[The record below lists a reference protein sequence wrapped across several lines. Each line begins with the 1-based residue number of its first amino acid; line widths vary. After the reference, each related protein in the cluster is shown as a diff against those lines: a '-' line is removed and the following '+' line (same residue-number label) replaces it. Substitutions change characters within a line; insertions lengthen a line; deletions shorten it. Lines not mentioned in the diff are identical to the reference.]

1 MNLANNSNTDAG
13 ASYAADNDEIDLQ
26 QLLYTLL
33 DHKWLIASITGL
45 FAALGLAYA
54 LLATPIYESNIL
66 VQVESASSG
75 MGNNLIS
82 EASSLFEVKTDAA
95 AEVEI
100 LRSRKIAA
108 EAVDALGLNITAK
121 PKYLPL
127 VGEGVARMSDGLSE
141 PGFLGLGGY
150 VWGSET
156 IHVSQFL
163 VPRERTNSNFVLTAL
178 GEGNYELHDSF
189 ADLRFKGKVGET
201 VALNFESPG
210 DYTIRVDELLAK
222 PGAQFN
228 ISARSRLQEIESI
241 QSRLNVKEQGKLSG
255 VIKVSMQGAKP
266 QEIAQI
272 LNTIA
277 HEYLHQNIQR
287 KTEEAENSLQFL
299 GKQLPELKK
308 ELEAAEN
315 QYNKFRNERGT
326 VNLGEEASA
335 LLQRATAMQAKLSEL
350 KQKRLELGTRFL
362 AEHPSMQAVDAMLQQ
377 TQIEAEGVDS
387 QIRRLPLVEQD
398 ALRLTRDMKVSTD
411 LYASLLQTM
420 QQLKLVK
427 AGKVGNVRLI
437 DDAFLP
443 ERPVAPKRSMI
454 FTLAALLGLFAGIA
468 VVLLRRAMRGAIES
482 VEQVE
487 QITGLPVFASV
498 PHSEEQDQITVQLK
512 SKRPADILAYTRV
525 NDPAVESLRS
535 FLTAMQFATLT
546 ARNNIVLITGPTPAV
561 GKSFIS
567 VNFAAV
573 LAASGKR
580 VLLIDGD
587 LRKGYL
593 NRYFGLPQKAGFSEM
608 VAGTLSQADA
618 IHAKIQPNIDFMACG
633 AYPPNPTELLRH
645 AHTAEFFARV
655 ASLYDY
661 IVVDAAPV
669 LPVSDSAILAAH
681 AGSTIMVVREGMS
694 TTNEIIEAQKRLG
707 QAGVAITGLLVND
720 LVTHRARYR
729 YGYAYSYGYGNGAP
743 ESKKTSL
750 WQRLL
755 K

>member
-1 MNLANNSNTDAG
+1 MNAVNNSYPESG
-13 ASYAADNDEIDLQ
+13 SSYAADNDEIDLQ

-33 DHKWLIASITGL
+33 DHKWLIASITAL
-45 FAALGLAYA
+45 FATLGLAYA

-66 VQVESASSG
+66 VQVESASGG

-108 EAVDALGLNITAK
+108 EAVDALGLNITAT
-121 PKYLPL
+121 PKYFPF
-127 VGEGVARMSDGLSE
+127 VGQGIARMSEGLSE
-141 PGFLGLGGY
+141 PGFLGLAGY
-150 VWGSET
+150 VWGAEA
-156 IHVSQFL
+156 IHVGQFKL
-163 VPRERTNSNFVLTAL
+163 PKERANKNFVLTAL
-178 GEGNYELHDSF
+178 DSNTYELHDSF
-189 ADLRFKGKVGET
+189 AGLRFKGKVGELL
-201 VALNFESPG
+201 ALNFETPG
-210 DYTIRVDELLAK
+210 DYSILVDKLLAR

-241 QSRLNVKEQGKLSG
+241 QKRLNVKEQGKLSG

-266 QEIAQI
+266 QELANI

-277 HEYLHQNIQR
+277 DEYLHQNIER

-299 GKQLPELKK
+299 SKQLPELKK
-308 ELEAAEN
+308 ELEASEN
-315 QYNKFRNERGT
+315 EYNKFRNMRGT

-335 LLQRATAMQAKLSEL
+335 LLQRATAMQVKLSEL

-362 AEHPSMQAVDAMLQQ
+362 AEHPNMQAVDAMLRQ
-377 TQIEAEGVDS
+377 TQIEAEGIDS

-427 AGKVGNVRLI
+427 AGKVGTVRLI

-454 FTLAALLGLFAGIA
+454 FTLAALLGLFAGVA

-498 PHSEEQDQITVQLK
+498 PHSAEQDQISTQLK
-512 SKRPADILAYTRV
+512 GKRTADILAQTRV

-546 ARNNIVLITGPTPAV
+546 ARNNIILITGPTPAV

-593 NRYFGLPQKAGFSEM
+593 NRYFGLPQKGGFSEM
-608 VAGTLSQADA
+608 VAGSLSQEEA
-618 IHAKIQPNIDFMACG
+618 IHKKIKPNMDFMSCG
-633 AYPPNPTELLRH
+633 AFPPNPTELLRH
-645 AHTAEFFARV
+645 ANTVDFFARA
-655 ASLYDY
+655 ASLYDH
-661 IVVDAAPV
+661 IIVDAAPV
-669 LPVSDSAILAAH
+669 LPVSDAAILAAYT
-681 AGSTIMVVREGMS
+681 GSTVMVVREGLS
-694 TTNEIIEAQKRLG
+694 TTDEVVEAQKRLG

-743 ESKKTSL
+743 EPKKNSV
-750 WQRLL
+750 WRRLF

>member
-178 GEGNYELHDSF
+178 GDGNYELHDSF

-241 QSRLNVKEQGKLSG
+241 QKRLNVKEQGKLSG

-266 QEIAQI
+266 QELANI

-277 HEYLHQNIQR
+277 DEYLHQNIER

-427 AGKVGNVRLI
+427 AGKVGTVRLI

-498 PHSEEQDQITVQLK
+498 PHSQEQDQISVQLK
-512 SKRPADILAYTRV
+512 NKRPADILAYTRV
-525 NDPAVESLRS
+525 NDPAVESVRS

-593 NRYFGLPQKAGFSEM
+593 NRYFGLPQKSGFSEM

-645 AHTAEFFARV
+645 AHTADFFARV

-669 LPVSDSAILAAH
+669 LPVSDAAILAAH
-681 AGSTIMVVREGMS
+681 AGSTIMVVREGLS

-707 QAGVAITGLLVND
+707 QAGVAIAGLLVND